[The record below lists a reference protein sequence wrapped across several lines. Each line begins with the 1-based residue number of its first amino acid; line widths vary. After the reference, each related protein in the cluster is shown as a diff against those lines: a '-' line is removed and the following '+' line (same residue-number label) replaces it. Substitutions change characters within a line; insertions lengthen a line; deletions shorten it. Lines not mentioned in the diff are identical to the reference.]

1 MNFFLLSIILD
12 ARRVELQQSNFD
24 RFSKGWWDKKG
35 DMKVLHSM
43 HQTRMLFIKERIN
56 NRFKN
61 LNSYSS
67 ILQKKNILDL
77 GCGGG
82 LLSESLAKDYPNS
95 KFVIDVK
102 STGLYLNSKI
112 LKNNNVS
119 YQQID
124 LVDEKKLSS
133 KIKDF
138 IKKYKRIDYLVN
150 TTGVLWFGKDIS
162 AVDLDLKIWDR
173 VFDINLKTMVL
184 LSKII
189 IPVMKKN
196 KFGSMVHIS
205 SVDALSGDD
214 KPQDAYGASKAAMIR
229 LSKSLAIQFGQFNI
243 RSNCILP
250 GAVETRM
257 QDRWKKIPNAKKN
270 LKKLM
275 PIKKIIQPKGI
286 AEGILF
292 LLSDQSEYIT
302 GIELIID
309 GGLTARP

>member
-1 MNFFLLSIILD
+1 MQLSLKGKTVIVTGAAGGMGLATISLLLKYKLKILALD
-12 ARRVELQQSNFD
+12 IQKPKSN
-24 RFSKGWWDKKG
+24 
-35 DMKVLHSM
+35 
-43 HQTRMLFIKERIN
+43 I
-56 NRFKN
+56 FKN
-61 LNSYSS
+61 NC
-67 ILQKKNILDL
+67 I
-77 GCGGG
+77 
-82 LLSESLAKDYPNS
+82 
-95 KFVIDVK
+95 
-102 STGLYLNSKI
+102 T
-112 LKNNNVS
+112 

-124 LVDEKKLSS
+124 LVNEKKLSS
-133 KIKDF
+133 TIKDF
-138 IKKYKRIDYLVN
+138 VRKHKRIDYLVN

-162 AVDLDLKIWDR
+162 AVDLDIKIWDQ

-184 LSKII
+184 ISKLI

-229 LSKSLAIQFGQFNI
+229 LSKSLAIQFGPFNI

-250 GAVETRM
+250 GAVETPM

-270 LKKLM
+270 LKNFM

-302 GIELIID
+302 GTELIID